1 MTLAVLVH
9 RLRTDFAKFL
19 PGERRRWV
27 TRIPPR
33 ERTPCRL
40 AHSPASAALARTA
53 FADQP
58 MRVHSPAPH
67 AHGVRSL
74 HRLVYRSLAFLHKK
88 TWHTANLKNVE
99 KVWAAEEEQKKEEQK
114 LERWKKEREE
124 ERQQAELRALQ
135 DEMSKTKRETRVD
148 FLYEQPQTNAQ
159 EYLLG
164 KAVLEKPEES
174 DVKKVEVLPGSNFIN
189 GQNNL
194 SNAVNEEFNKLNN
207 DPLIMM
213 RSEEQKVGLGHP

>member
-1 MTLAVLVH
+1 
-9 RLRTDFAKFL
+9 
-19 PGERRRWV
+19 
-27 TRIPPR
+27 
-33 ERTPCRL
+33 
-40 AHSPASAALARTA
+40 
-53 FADQP
+53 

-194 SNAVNEEFNKLNN
+194 SNQVNEEFNKLNN

-213 RSEEQKVGLGHP
+213 RSEEQKVGLGHPSPIGLGHPSPSPDPNPNPRSRR

>member
-1 MTLAVLVH
+1 MRILLVSI
-9 RLRTDFAKFL
+9 L
-19 PGERRRWV
+19 
-27 TRIPPR
+27 I
-33 ERTPCRL
+33 
-40 AHSPASAALARTA
+40 AAFSGTA

-124 ERQQAELRALQ
+124 ERQRRAGAHL
-135 DEMSKTKRETRVD
+135 EVTL
-148 FLYEQPQTNAQ
+148 FL
-159 EYLLG
+159 
-164 KAVLEKPEES
+164 
-174 DVKKVEVLPGSNFIN
+174 
-189 GQNNL
+189 
-194 SNAVNEEFNKLNN
+194 
-207 DPLIMM
+207 
-213 RSEEQKVGLGHP
+213 

>member
-1 MTLAVLVH
+1 
-9 RLRTDFAKFL
+9 
-19 PGERRRWV
+19 
-27 TRIPPR
+27 
-33 ERTPCRL
+33 
-40 AHSPASAALARTA
+40 
-53 FADQP
+53 

-159 EYLLG
+159 SSTPPRPVPGGPAPPSFCPGPEGRVLGREKFASKHPSSPNMFTYL
-164 KAVLEKPEES
+164 
-174 DVKKVEVLPGSNFIN
+174 D
-189 GQNNL
+189 Q
-194 SNAVNEEFNKLNN
+194 
-207 DPLIMM
+207 
-213 RSEEQKVGLGHP
+213 

>member
-1 MTLAVLVH
+1 M
-9 RLRTDFAKFL
+9 
-19 PGERRRWV
+19 W
-27 TRIPPR
+27 
-33 ERTPCRL
+33 L

-194 SNAVNEEFNKLNN
+194 SNQVNEEFNKLNN

>member
-1 MTLAVLVH
+1 MSA
-9 RLRTDFAKFL
+9 R
-19 PGERRRWV
+19 
-27 TRIPPR
+27 
-33 ERTPCRL
+33 
-40 AHSPASAALARTA
+40 HSPASAALTRTA

-58 MRVHSPAPH
+58 VRVHSPAPH

-135 DEMSKTKRETRVD
+135 DEMSKTCR
-148 FLYEQPQTNAQ
+148 QPHA
-159 EYLLG
+159 
-164 KAVLEKPEES
+164 AP
-174 DVKKVEVLPGSNFIN
+174 P
-189 GQNNL
+189 
-194 SNAVNEEFNKLNN
+194 A
-207 DPLIMM
+207 P
-213 RSEEQKVGLGHP
+213 

>member
-1 MTLAVLVH
+1 
-9 RLRTDFAKFL
+9 
-19 PGERRRWV
+19 
-27 TRIPPR
+27 
-33 ERTPCRL
+33 
-40 AHSPASAALARTA
+40 
-53 FADQP
+53 

-135 DEMSKTKRETRVD
+135 DEMS
-148 FLYEQPQTNAQ
+148 
-159 EYLLG
+159 
-164 KAVLEKPEES
+164 
-174 DVKKVEVLPGSNFIN
+174 
-189 GQNNL
+189 
-194 SNAVNEEFNKLNN
+194 
-207 DPLIMM
+207 
-213 RSEEQKVGLGHP
+213 

>member
-1 MTLAVLVH
+1 MSA
-9 RLRTDFAKFL
+9 R
-19 PGERRRWV
+19 
-27 TRIPPR
+27 
-33 ERTPCRL
+33 
-40 AHSPASAALARTA
+40 HSPASAALARTA

-174 DVKKVEVLPGSNFIN
+174 DVKKAPGLTLALALALALTLTLTLTLTPTLTLTLTLTLARWRCCPGVTS
-189 GQNNL
+189 
-194 SNAVNEEFNKLNN
+194 STARTTCR
-207 DPLIMM
+207 M
-213 RSEEQKVGLGHP
+213 RSTRSSTSSTTTRSS